1 MGASVVIGPPMTLGV
16 DVGGTFTDLAW
27 WDGASLR
34 VGKTT
39 TTTDQSEGVV
49 GGARRLTVDRRVGVL
64 VHGTTVA
71 TNALLERR
79 GAGVALITDPG
90 FEDVLEIGRQDRPS
104 LYDHDVLRPE
114 VLVPRH
120 LRFSATPESLLDVD
134 IVAVCLLESYA
145 DPAAERG
152 AAAAVRSAHP
162 GTDVVLSSQ
171 VSGEFREFERMSTTV
186 LTAYLRPVVER
197 YLGRLEHDVVPGV
210 ADRLAVMQSSGGLLP
225 ASRAGAHAASILLS
239 GPAGGV
245 VAAAAFGDLLGH
257 EAVISFD
264 MGGTS
269 TDVCRIEGG
278 VPEVSFER
286 SVEGYACRLPSVAI
300 HTVGAGGG
308 SVAWLDPGGALRVGP
323 RSAGALPGPAAYGRG
338 GEEATVTD
346 ADLVLG
352 LLGTDVPLADGLRL
366 DSAASRASLD
376 RVASQMALSTKDA
389 ALGVVEIVEAHMERA
404 IRRVSVEEGFDPAAA
419 ALVAFG
425 GAGGMHAA
433 ALAARLGMSTV
444 IVPPHAGVLSA
455 LGLLLSN
462 PRIDVARTI
471 LADPFETERVM
482 RVIAELSVAVAE
494 EFREAV
500 GADPVGVAV
509 SLDMRYVGQS
519 HETSVAVFTGQDGA
533 TLVDRFHAV
542 HHRRNGFHR
551 LGDPVEIVTVRVS
564 AEGRP
569 ALTVDQL
576 AGHRPTGEAV
586 AGRRTVLTQAGAV
599 EATVLR
605 RAGMEPGSE
614 VRGPL
619 VVVDAESTTWVGSES
634 RALMHPSGALVI
646 ET

>member
-1 MGASVVIGPPMTLGV
+1 
-16 DVGGTFTDLAW
+16 
-27 WDGASLR
+27 
-34 VGKTT
+34 
-39 TTTDQSEGVV
+39 
-49 GGARRLTVDRRVGVL
+49 
-64 VHGTTVA
+64 
-71 TNALLERR
+71 
-79 GAGVALITDPG
+79 
-90 FEDVLEIGRQDRPS
+90 
-104 LYDHDVLRPE
+104 
-114 VLVPRH
+114 
-120 LRFSATPESLLDVD
+120 
-134 IVAVCLLESYA
+134 
-145 DPAAERG
+145 
-152 AAAAVRSAHP
+152 
-162 GTDVVLSSQ
+162 
-171 VSGEFREFERMSTTV
+171 
-186 LTAYLRPVVER
+186 
-197 YLGRLEHDVVPGV
+197 
-210 ADRLAVMQSSGGLLP
+210 
-225 ASRAGAHAASILLS
+225 
-239 GPAGGV
+239 
-245 VAAAAFGDLLGH
+245 
-257 EAVISFD
+257 

-286 SVEGYACRLPSVAI
+286 TVEGYACRLPSVAI

-308 SVAWLDPGGALRVGP
+308 SIAWLDPGGALRVGP
-323 RSAGALPGPAAYGRG
+323 RSAGAFPGPAGYGRG

-352 LLGTDVPLADGLRL
+352 RLGADVPLADGLRL

-376 RVASQMALSTKDA
+376 SLGSRIALSTEAA

-425 GAGGMHAA
+425 GAGGMHGAS
-433 ALAARLGMSTV
+433 LAARLGMSTV

-455 LGLLLSN
+455 LGLLLAR
-462 PRIDVARTI
+462 PRIDLARTI

-482 RVIAELSVAVAE
+482 GVIAELSVAGAD
-494 EFREAV
+494 EFRGAV
-500 GADPVGVAV
+500 GADPTDLAV

-519 HETSVAVFTGQDGA
+519 HETSVAVFAGQDGA
-533 TLVDRFHAV
+533 ALVDRFHAV

-551 LGDPVEIVTVRVS
+551 PGDPVEIVTVRVS
-564 AEGRP
+564 AEGLP

-586 AGRRTVLTQAGAV
+586 VGRRTVLAPAGAV

-619 VVVDAESTTWVGSES
+619 VVVDAESTTWVGPES
-634 RALMHPSGALVI
+634 RVFIHPSGALVI